1 MSISLYRILLLL
13 LTGVFVVALVPA
25 GIALDR
31 RLSSELERKARDDLS
46 MAPKIMADRNATVG
60 AALMMH
66 AKEMAQAEG
75 LAAALASDD
84 TVQASRLAE
93 SARVDELEEI
103 ILIGPEGDSWAGPEV
118 GATLIEQTRLG
129 EMPVAFVTAVG
140 QPFAVSLAPV
150 MEGDAWMGAA
160 GVARALDEAFAAT
173 LAGLTRAE
181 VVILAPDGSV
191 PAMAAA
197 DSALGASVADSAD
210 AWKGDGGVHT
220 LIMPDGRTYW
230 VTAAS
235 LDEAGT
241 VLFGTDAAARLAVL
255 PALRRGALIAGAI
268 ALGLALVM
276 AAFAASLTVRPVRTL
291 ASAADRLAEG
301 DFDAPVEGS
310 MILEVDRVSAAFR
323 NMRQALATKLDELE
337 AANREL
343 VDRQEKLKQLQAEMI
358 QRDRLV
364 ASGKLVTEL
373 AHEIRNPVANV
384 RNCLEVIRR
393 KLDDDELGQFAELAM
408 GELLRMHS
416 LAEQML
422 DLNRPVDPEAS
433 TCDPDSVVRLVL
445 ALFRTGEESGGLE
458 VHTSGSAGGEAA
470 IAPDALKQVLLNVL
484 QNARE
489 AMPEGGKIGVHL
501 ERRDGII
508 ELSVEDG
515 GPGIAPDVLPRVF
528 DPFFTTKGEV
538 HGVGLGL
545 FVAEGLIRRSG
556 GRLVAANRADA
567 LGAALRI
574 ELPAVRPA
582 SEAASG
588 SREKGTGGL
597 D

>member
-1 MSISLYRILLLL
+1 MSISLYRILLFLL
-13 LTGVFVVALVPA
+13 IGVFVVALVPA

-31 RLSSELERKARDDLS
+31 RLSSELEKKARDDLS

-60 AALMMH
+60 SALMMH
-66 AKEMAQAEG
+66 AKDMAQAEG
-75 LAAALASDD
+75 LAAALAAADIAG
-84 TVQASRLAE
+84 ASRLAE
-93 SARVDELEEI
+93 EARVDELEEI
-103 ILIGPEGDSWAGPEV
+103 ILVGPEGESWAGPEV
-118 GATLIEQTRLG
+118 GAPLIEQTRLG
-129 EMPVAFVTAVG
+129 QMPVAFVTALG

-150 MEGDAWMGAA
+150 MDGDLWMGAA

-210 AWKGDGGVHT
+210 AWKGDGAVHA
-220 LIMPDGRTYW
+220 LVMPDGRTFW

-241 VLFGTDAAARLAVL
+241 VLFATDAAAGLAVL

-291 ASAADRLAEG
+291 ARAADRLAEG

-393 KLDDDELGQFAELAM
+393 RLDDDELGQFADLAM

-433 TCDPDSVVRLVL
+433 TCDPDSIVRLVL
-445 ALFRTGEESGGLE
+445 AIFQTGADAGELDIQSGG
-458 VHTSGSAGGEAA
+458 SADGEAS

-484 QNARE
+484 QNACE
-489 AMPEGGKIGVHL
+489 AMPEGGEIKVHL

-508 ELSVEDG
+508 ELTVEDSG
-515 GPGIAPDVLPRVF
+515 QGIAPDVLPRVF

-545 FVAEGLIRRSG
+545 FVAEGIVRRYG
-556 GRLVAANRADA
+556 GRLVAANRTDVP
-567 LGAALRI
+567 GAALRI
-574 ELPAVRPA
+574 ELPALSPT
-582 SEAASG
+582 SG
-588 SREKGTGGL
+588 RAGEKRTRGL

>member
-1 MSISLYRILLLL
+1 MSISLYRILLFLL
-13 LTGVFVVALVPA
+13 IGVFVVALVPA

-31 RLSSELERKARDDLS
+31 RLSSELEKKARDDLS

-60 AALMMH
+60 SALMMH
-66 AKEMAQAEG
+66 AKDMAQAEG
-75 LAAALASDD
+75 LAAALAAADIAG
-84 TVQASRLAE
+84 ASRLAE
-93 SARVDELEEI
+93 EARVDELEEI
-103 ILIGPEGDSWAGPEV
+103 ILVGPEGESWAGPEV
-118 GATLIEQTRLG
+118 GAPLIEQTRLG
-129 EMPVAFVTAVG
+129 QMPVAFVTALG

-150 MEGDAWMGAA
+150 MDGDLWMGAA

-210 AWKGDGGVHT
+210 AWKGDGAVHA
-220 LIMPDGRTYW
+220 LVMPDGRTFW

-241 VLFGTDAAARLAVL
+241 VLFATDAAAGLAVL

-291 ASAADRLAEG
+291 ARAADRLAEG

-393 KLDDDELGQFAELAM
+393 RLDDDELGQFADLAM

-433 TCDPDSVVRLVL
+433 TCDPDSIVRLVL
-445 ALFRTGEESGGLE
+445 ALFQTGADAGELDIQSGG
-458 VHTSGSAGGEAA
+458 SADGEAS

-484 QNARE
+484 QNACE
-489 AMPEGGKIGVHL
+489 AMPEGGEIKVHL

-508 ELSVEDG
+508 ELTVEDSG
-515 GPGIAPDVLPRVF
+515 QGIAPDVLPRVF

-545 FVAEGLIRRSG
+545 FVAEGIVRRYG
-556 GRLVAANRADA
+556 GRLVAANRTDVP
-567 LGAALRI
+567 GAALRI
-574 ELPAVRPA
+574 ELPALSPT
-582 SEAASG
+582 SG
-588 SREKGTGGL
+588 RAGEKRTRGL

>member
-31 RLSSELERKARDDLS
+31 RLSSELEQKARDDLS

-60 AALMMH
+60 GALMMH

-75 LAAALASDD
+75 LPSALAAAD
-84 TVQASRLAE
+84 TARASRLAE
-93 SARVDELEEI
+93 EARVDELEEI
-103 ILIGPEGDSWAGPEV
+103 ILVGPEGDSWAGPEV

-129 EMPVAFVTAVG
+129 QMPVAFVTAVG

-197 DSALGASVADSAD
+197 DSALGASVADSTE
-210 AWKGDGGVHT
+210 AWKGDGAVHT
-220 LIMPDGRTYW
+220 LVMPDDRTYW

-241 VLFGTDAAARLAVL
+241 VLFATDAAARLAVL
-255 PALRRGALIAGAI
+255 PALRRGALIAGGI

-291 ASAADRLAEG
+291 ARAADRLAEG

-343 VDRQEKLKQLQAEMI
+343 LDRQEKLKQLQAEMI

-393 KLDDDELGQFAELAM
+393 RLDDDELRQFAELAM
-408 GELLRMHS
+408 GELLRLHS
-416 LAEQML
+416 LAEQTL

-445 ALFRTGEESGGLE
+445 ELFRTGVESGG
-458 VHTSGSAGGEAA
+458 VDIHTGGSAGGEAA

-489 AMPEGGKIGVHL
+489 AMPEGGEIRVHL

-508 ELSVEDG
+508 ALAVEDS

-528 DPFFTTKGEV
+528 DPFFTTKGDV

-545 FVAEGLIRRSG
+545 FVAEGIVRRYG
-556 GRLVAANRADA
+556 GRLVVANRTDVA
-567 LGAALRI
+567 GAALRI

-582 SEAASG
+582 SERVG
-588 SREKGTGGL
+588 EKRTGGL

>member
-1 MSISLYRILLLL
+1 
-13 LTGVFVVALVPA
+13 
-25 GIALDR
+25 
-31 RLSSELERKARDDLS
+31 
-46 MAPKIMADRNATVG
+46 
-60 AALMMH
+60 
-66 AKEMAQAEG
+66 
-75 LAAALASDD
+75 
-84 TVQASRLAE
+84 
-93 SARVDELEEI
+93 
-103 ILIGPEGDSWAGPEV
+103 
-118 GATLIEQTRLG
+118 
-129 EMPVAFVTAVG
+129 
-140 QPFAVSLAPV
+140 
-150 MEGDAWMGAA
+150 MGAA

-210 AWKGDGGVHT
+210 AWKSDGGVHT
-220 LIMPDGRTYW
+220 LVMPDGRTYW

-276 AAFAASLTVRPVRTL
+276 AAFAASVTVRPVRTL

-445 ALFRTGEESGGLE
+445 ALFQTGAESGGLE
-458 VHTSGSAGGEAA
+458 VQTGGSAGGEAA

-489 AMPEGGKIGVHL
+489 AMPEGGEIRVHL

-508 ELSVEDG
+508 ELSVEDS

-545 FVAEGLIRRSG
+545 FVAEGLIRRYG

-567 LGAALRI
+567 LGAVLRI
-574 ELPAVRPA
+574 ELPAVQPA
-582 SEAASG
+582 SEPASG

>member
-60 AALMMH
+60 SALMMH

-75 LAAALASDD
+75 LAALLASAD
-84 TVQASRLAE
+84 TARASRLAE
-93 SARVDELEEI
+93 EARVDELEEI
-103 ILIGPEGDSWAGPEV
+103 ILVGPEGDNWAGPEV

-129 EMPVAFVTAVG
+129 QMPVAFVATSG

-173 LAGLTRAE
+173 LAGLTRAD

-210 AWKGDGGVHT
+210 TWKGDGAVHT
-220 LIMPDGRTYW
+220 LLMPDGRTYW

-241 VLFGTDAAARLAVL
+241 VLFATDAAARLAVL
-255 PALRRGALIAGAI
+255 PALRRGALIAGGI
-268 ALGLALVM
+268 ALGLALVL
-276 AAFAASLTVRPVRTL
+276 AAFAASVTVRPVRTL
-291 ASAADRLAEG
+291 ARAADRLAEG

-393 KLDDDELGQFAELAM
+393 RLDDDELGQFAELAM

-433 TCDPDSVVRLVL
+433 TCDPDSVVGLVVE
-445 ALFRTGEESGGLE
+445 LFRTGEESGGLDIQ
-458 VHTSGSAGGEAA
+458 TGGSAGGEAA

-489 AMPEGGKIGVHL
+489 AMPEGGEIRVHL
-501 ERRDGII
+501 ERCDGII
-508 ELSVEDG
+508 ELAVEDS

-545 FVAEGLIRRSG
+545 FVAEGIVRRYG
-556 GRLVAANRADA
+556 GRLVAANRTDVP
-567 LGAALRI
+567 GAALRI
-574 ELPAVRPA
+574 ELPAARPA
-582 SEAASG
+582 SERVG
-588 SREKGTGGL
+588 EERTGGL

>member
-46 MAPKIMADRNATVG
+46 MAPKIMADRNSTVG

-75 LAAALASDD
+75 LAAALAAADA
-84 TVQASRLAE
+84 VRASRLAE
-93 SARVDELEEI
+93 AARVDELEEI
-103 ILIGPEGDSWAGPEV
+103 ILVGPEGESWAGPEV
-118 GATLIEQTRLG
+118 GANLIEQTRLG
-129 EMPVAFVTAVG
+129 QMPVAFVTAAG
-140 QPFAVSLAPV
+140 QPFAISVAPV
-150 MEGDAWMGAA
+150 MAGDAWMGAA

-210 AWKGDGGVHT
+210 AWKGDGAVNT
-220 LIMPDGRTYW
+220 LVLPDGRTYW

-241 VLFGTDAAARLAVL
+241 VLFATDRAARLAVL
-255 PALRRGALIAGAI
+255 PALRRGAFLAGGI

-343 VDRQEKLKQLQAEMI
+343 VDRQEKLKQLLAEMI

-393 KLDDDELGQFAELAM
+393 RLDDDELGQFAELAM

-433 TCDPDSVVRLVL
+433 ICDPDSVVRLVV
-445 ALFRTGEESGGLE
+445 ALFRTGEESGGPDI
-458 VHTSGSAGGEAA
+458 HADGSAGGEAA

-489 AMPEGGKIGVHL
+489 AMLEGGEIRVHL

-508 ELSVEDG
+508 ELAVEDS
-515 GPGIAPDVLPRVF
+515 GPGIGPDVLPRVF
-528 DPFFTTKGEV
+528 DPFFTTKGEA

-545 FVAEGLIRRSG
+545 FVAEGIVRRYG
-556 GRLVAANRADA
+556 GRLVAANRTDVR
-567 LGAALRI
+567 GAAIRI
-574 ELPAVRPA
+574 ELPAVRR
-582 SEAASG
+582 S
-588 SREKGTGGL
+588 
-597 D
+597 